1 MNTKELRSL
10 TVKEL
15 KEECRDEELTGYSKL
30 SKDDLVK
37 VLVANNRKKARGT
50 SASVKPVKGKGKQ
63 APSTKGPLKDI
74 SFEVES
80 HKTGSKIDS
89 MITCSSGVNSGE
101 FPVVGR
107 SVAEVADFLKEILN
121 VSSMADGLVNGD
133 KAESSYI
140 LQEGDTLEFVKP
152 AGSKG

>member
-1 MNTKELRSL
+1 MNAKELRSL

-15 KEECRDEELTGYSKL
+15 KEECRDQGLTGYSKL
-30 SKDDLVK
+30 SKDALVK
-37 VLVANNRKKARGT
+37 ALVANNRKNARGAT
-50 SASVKPVKGKGKQ
+50 IKPVKGKGKQ
-63 APSTKGPLKDI
+63 APSTKGPLRDI

-133 KAESSYI
+133 KAAASYI

>member
-1 MNTKELRSL
+1 MNAKELRSL

-15 KEECRDEELTGYSKL
+15 KVECREDDLTGYSKL
-30 SKDDLVK
+30 SKDELVK
-37 VLVANNRKKARGT
+37 ILVASNRKKTRG
-50 SASVKPVKGKGKQ
+50 VIKPSTGKGVQ

-133 KAESSYI
+133 KAEASYI